1 MSKTSIK
8 YCGADILKQILVDER
23 IDGRIYLTSSSLS
36 GSVLRI
42 SLMNL
47 NLERNSFH
55 MKYQPQPI
63 TMITN
68 KMERKTEKVKMDS

>member
-1 MSKTSIK
+1 M
-8 YCGADILKQILVDER
+8 LVEAR
-23 IDGRIYLTSSSLS
+23 IDGWIYLTSSSLS

-47 NLERNSFH
+47 NLERKSFH

-63 TMITN
+63 TQITN
-68 KMERKTEKVKMDS
+68 KMERKTENGKKL